1 MFFAK
6 LHPLLV
12 HFPVGLLVSGT
23 LFELYGNFRG
33 EKTVAKAG
41 AFNVRFGFWCS
52 LPVAMVGFLGLMSIE
67 LKDEFKPFI
76 ANHLIFTLSTIVI
89 FSGAMFL
96 SRFREKI
103 WGKAIYYC
111 LLVAGLCAVLSA
123 GYYGG
128 EIVYRF
134 DLPTGLEN

>member
-23 LFELYGNFRG
+23 LFELYGNLRG
-33 EKTVAKAG
+33 EKTVAQAG
-41 AFNVRFGFWCS
+41 AFNVWLGFWCS
-52 LPVAMVGFLGLMSIE
+52 LPVAAVGFLGVMSIE

-76 ANHLIFTLSTIVI
+76 ANHMLFTFSTVFLFFLVI
-89 FSGAMFL
+89 LL
-96 SRFREKI
+96 SRFRDKT
-103 WGKAIYYC
+103 WGMVVHHC
-111 LLVAGLCAVLSA
+111 LLVAGLFTILSA

-128 EIVYRF
+128 ELVHRF
-134 DLPTGLEN
+134 DLPTGSSN

>member
-33 EKTVAKAG
+33 EKSVAKAG
-41 AFNVRFGFWCS
+41 AFNVQLGFWCA
-52 LPVAMVGFLGLMSIE
+52 LPVALVGFLGVMSIE
-67 LKDEFKPFI
+67 LKNESKPFI
-76 ANHLIFTLSTIVI
+76 ASHMFFTSSTVI
-89 FSGAMFL
+89 LFFSVMLL
-96 SRFREKI
+96 SRFRDKP
-103 WGKAIYYC
+103 WGKILHHC
-111 LLVAGLCAVLSA
+111 LLVAGLFTILSA

-128 EIVYRF
+128 ELVHRF
-134 DLPTGLEN
+134 DLPTGSSN

>member
-12 HFPVGLLVSGT
+12 HFPVGLLVSGA

-33 EKTVAKAG
+33 EEIVAKAG

-52 LPVAMVGFLGLMSIE
+52 LPVAVVGFLGVMSIE
-67 LKDEFKPFI
+67 LKHEFRSFVVSHI
-76 ANHLIFTLSTIVI
+76 LFTFSTVLLFFSVI
-89 FSGAMFL
+89 LL
-96 SRFREKI
+96 SRFQDRT
-103 WGKAIYYC
+103 WGRILHHC
-111 LLVAGLCAVLSA
+111 LLLAGLFAVLSA

-128 EIVYRF
+128 ELVHRF
-134 DLPTGLEN
+134 DLPSGSAK

>member
-33 EKTVAKAG
+33 EKIVAQAG

-52 LPVAMVGFLGLMSIE
+52 LPVALVGFLGVMSIE
-67 LKDEFKPFI
+67 LKDEFKSFV
-76 ANHLIFTLSTIVI
+76 ASHMFFTFSTVLLF
-89 FSGAMFL
+89 FSVLLL
-96 SRFREKI
+96 SRFRDKI
-103 WGKAIYYC
+103 WGKILHHC
-111 LLVAGLCAVLSA
+111 LLVAGLFAVLSA

-128 EIVYRF
+128 ELVHRF